1 MRDWDQTES
10 AITLYNEILELL
22 DRGYTDEA
30 VTPTVT
36 TTANDGEEKGG
47 EKEGEGGSAE
57 ASLSARLQKADVRFN
72 LGGVLR
78 ESGDHVAAIAEYNE
92 GLKALGI
99 RLQDEDDDDDDG
111 QDDSDS
117 DDDDDDDGDGG
128 VVDVGEAG
136 DNDETTAAVAARV
149 GASHAQLLMARGLS
163 TAKLGQPEDVERG
176 LRDLEA
182 SSALQPRATTHN
194 AIGACERTLS
204 PQLFLSFIT
213 PFMRGRH

>member
-30 VTPTVT
+30 VTPTAT
-36 TTANDGEEKGG
+36 TTAKTKPNSNNEEGKEEK
-47 EKEGEGGSAE
+47 EEEGGSAE

-92 GLKALGI
+92 GLRALGI
-99 RLQDEDDDDDDG
+99 RLQEEDGEDDG
-111 QDDSDS
+111 QDDDS
-117 DDDDDDDGDGG
+117 DDGDDDDDGDGG
-128 VVDVGEAG
+128 VVDVGDAG
-136 DNDETTAAVAARV
+136 DNDETTAAIAARV

-194 AIGACERTLS
+194 AIGAFESTASLIF
-204 PQLFLSFIT
+204 PQF
-213 PFMRGRH
+213 